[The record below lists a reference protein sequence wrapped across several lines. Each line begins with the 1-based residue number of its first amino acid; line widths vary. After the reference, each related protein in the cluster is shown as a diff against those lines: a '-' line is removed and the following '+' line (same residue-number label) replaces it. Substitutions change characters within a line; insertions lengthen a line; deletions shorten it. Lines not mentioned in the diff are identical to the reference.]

1 MWFIGV
7 EIEQETSAPPPK
19 KSPGSAPELSL
30 QITIMLL
37 PILIFVIQYG
47 RTPFETRKLSAP
59 RRGLCLREVQAYF
72 RFLSVLTAQWVCVGM
87 PISSFIGYYEVA
99 QETELKFVHQ
109 NSPTVQL
116 NTSLTLSQARNLKM
130 ANCDYTT
137 FLLCP
142 PSPPPPLH
150 LLYSYFRQPL
160 RAVHIH
166 PRPVTRILCGGVLTR
181 PKWTKL
187 PKCIFYCLIR
197 LFKEVAI
204 HEKL

>member
-1 MWFIGV
+1 M
-7 EIEQETSAPPPK
+7 
-19 KSPGSAPELSL
+19 
-30 QITIMLL
+30 
-37 PILIFVIQYG
+37 IQYG

-116 NTSLTLSQARNLKM
+116 NTSLTQSQARNLKM
-130 ANCDYTT
+130 ANCDCTT

-142 PSPPPPLH
+142 PPPLPTSSSFI
-150 LLYSYFRQPL
+150 LISGSLYELFTSSR
-160 RAVHIH
+160 
-166 PRPVTRILCGGVLTR
+166 RIYLQ
-181 PKWTKL
+181 
-187 PKCIFYCLIR
+187 
-197 LFKEVAI
+197 FKNREL
-204 HEKL
+204 K

>member
-1 MWFIGV
+1 
-7 EIEQETSAPPPK
+7 
-19 KSPGSAPELSL
+19 
-30 QITIMLL
+30 MLL
-37 PILIFVIQYG
+37 PVLIFVIQYG

-130 ANCDYTT
+130 ANCDCTT
-137 FLLCP
+137 FLLR
-142 PSPPPPLH
+142 PPPPPPPPPPH
-150 LLYSYFRQPL
+150 LFQVVGSINKPT
-160 RAVHIH
+160 H
-166 PRPVTRILCGGVLTR
+166 
-181 PKWTKL
+181 
-187 PKCIFYCLIR
+187 
-197 LFKEVAI
+197 
-204 HEKL
+204 

>member
-19 KSPGSAPELSL
+19 KNPGSAPELSL

-99 QETELKFVHQ
+99 QETKLKFVHQ

-130 ANCDYTT
+130 ANCDCTT

-142 PSPPPPLH
+142 PPLPPSSSFILISGS
-150 LLYSYFRQPL
+150 LYELFTSSR
-160 RAVHIH
+160 
-166 PRPVTRILCGGVLTR
+166 RIYLQ
-181 PKWTKL
+181 
-187 PKCIFYCLIR
+187 
-197 LFKEVAI
+197 FKNREL
-204 HEKL
+204 K

>member
-1 MWFIGV
+1 
-7 EIEQETSAPPPK
+7 
-19 KSPGSAPELSL
+19 
-30 QITIMLL
+30 MLL
-37 PILIFVIQYG
+37 PVLIFVIQYG

-130 ANCDYTT
+130 ANCDCTT
-137 FLLCP
+137 FLL
-142 PSPPPPLH
+142 SFILISGS
-150 LLYSYFRQPL
+150 LYELFTSSR
-160 RAVHIH
+160 
-166 PRPVTRILCGGVLTR
+166 RIYLQ
-181 PKWTKL
+181 
-187 PKCIFYCLIR
+187 
-197 LFKEVAI
+197 FKNREL
-204 HEKL
+204 K

>member
-7 EIEQETSAPPPK
+7 EIEPETSAPPPK
-19 KSPGSAPELSL
+19 KNPGSAPELSL

-72 RFLSVLTAQWVCVGM
+72 QFLSVLTAQWVCVGM

-109 NSPTVQL
+109 NSPAVQL
-116 NTSLTLSQARNLKM
+116 NTSLTLSQAHNLKM
-130 ANCDYTT
+130 ANCDCTT
-137 FLLCP
+137 FLLRPPLP
-142 PSPPPPLH
+142 PSPPPPPLFLFQAAFTSCSH
-150 LLYSYFRQPL
+150 PAGEFIYSL
-160 RAVHIH
+160 K
-166 PRPVTRILCGGVLTR
+166 T
-181 PKWTKL
+181 
-187 PKCIFYCLIR
+187 
-197 LFKEVAI
+197 EN
-204 HEKL
+204 